1 MHATRIL
8 FSSLALALTAGSG
21 CQPTAELGTSEHA
34 LTALGSAADTPG
46 DGSDTPTDPGGG
58 SGTPTD
64 PGGGYGGSGYGSD
77 GGGSGTDPG
86 GGSGAEPG
94 DGSGSDFLVA
104 RFCGDAEDEADL
116 KSELA
121 LERSE
126 AEVARAHS
134 LRHAGRIAEL
144 EADAALNKASI
155 GRLPTKKKLTYQI
168 AANSIAGMLELSAI
182 KNLAR
187 GRAVKA
193 TSTANTCLTGTAGEV
208 KLAVASSAG
217 TVWRPPSM
225 ATVGNSAMKLGAGMW
240 IQSVNDD
247 GVQRIPVIGVVA
259 AIGEAGAQLVTI
271 DDVRQS
277 MVDFGTVLDKA
288 IEMEKTEKAKWD
300 KEVDAHDA
308 KVEELKQKLQ
318 KLKERP
324 GDDEAGE
331 ADHDEFELV
340 ETEITDIGP
349 FL

>member
-1 MHATRIL
+1 MAATDIL
-8 FSSLALALTAGSG
+8 RGSLVLALALATG
-21 CQPTAELGTSEHA
+21 CQPLEAGRSEQA
-34 LTALGSAADTPG
+34 LTALGS
-46 DGSDTPTDPGGG
+46 
-58 SGTPTD
+58 
-64 PGGGYGGSGYGSD
+64 GGSGYGSD
-77 GGGSGTDPG
+77 GGGPGSDPG
-86 GGSGAEPG
+86 SGSDAGDAGIG

-116 KSELA
+116 KSEIALA
-121 LERSE
+121 KSE
-126 AEVARAHS
+126 AEIARAHS

-144 EADAALNKASI
+144 EADALLNKASI
-155 GRLPTKKKLTYQI
+155 ARLPTKKKLTYQI

-193 TSTANTCLTGTAGEV
+193 TSTANSCVTATAGEV
-208 KLAVASSAG
+208 KLAVASG
-217 TVWRPPSM
+217 TGTAWRPPSM
-225 ATVGNSAMKLGAGMW
+225 STVGSSAMKLGAGMW

-259 AIGEAGAQLVTI
+259 AISEAGAQLVTV

-300 KEVDAHDA
+300 KDVEALDA
-308 KVEELKQKLQ
+308 KVEELKQKLRQ
-318 KLKERP
+318 LKERP

-340 ETEITDIGP
+340 ETETTDMGL